1 MALLLN
7 KLNHIYGGV
16 MSTPLNIRKDLIML
30 VRKEF
35 IYEPK
40 TLNDIIFANPESKL
54 RIYDIV
60 TGSEPLPSSGK
71 SGILLYGVYG
81 TGKTT
86 LAKMLPNAIEQG
98 KSQTNL
104 GMNAEFIACQQ
115 GFNGAQVMDL
125 ISRILNRN
133 AFFNASGNHYIII
146 DEVDMLTKLAQ
157 ESLKSAMN
165 TDRAVFILTTNNLS
179 KLDKGMLD
187 RCVLVD
193 MNAANEDQLLPFA
206 SQIAKDMGVDISNI
220 EMLPTIKAAN
230 GSFRNIR
237 HNIER
242 LLRRR
247 SIPSNIVF

>member
-1 MALLLN
+1 M
-7 KLNHIYGGV
+7 GGV

-40 TLNDIIFANPESKL
+40 TLNDIIFGNPESKL

-125 ISRILNRN
+125 ISRILDRN
-133 AFFNASGNHYIII
+133 AFFNTSGIHYIII

-193 MNAANEDQLLPFA
+193 MNAANEDQLLPFV
-206 SQIAKDMGVDISNI
+206 SQIVKDMGVEISNI
-220 EMLPTIKAAN
+220 ELLPTIKAAN
-230 GSFRNIR
+230 GSFRNLR

-242 LLRRR
+242 LIRRKN
-247 SIPSNIVF
+247 IPSNIIF

>member
-1 MALLLN
+1 
-7 KLNHIYGGV
+7 
-16 MSTPLNIRKDLIML
+16 ML
-30 VRKEF
+30 VKKEF
-35 IYEPK
+35 KYEPK
-40 TLNDIIFANPESKL
+40 TLNDIIFGNSESKL

-60 TGSEPLPSSGK
+60 TGAESLPSSGK

-98 KSQTNL
+98 KCQSNL
-104 GMNAEFIACQQ
+104 GMGAEFIACQQ

-125 ISRILNRN
+125 ISRILDRN
-133 AFFNASGNHYIII
+133 AFFNNSGIHYIII

-193 MNAANEDQLLPFA
+193 MNAANEDQLLPFV
-206 SQIAKDMGVDISNI
+206 SQISKDMGVEISNI

-230 GSFRNIR
+230 GSFRNLR

-242 LLRRR
+242 LIRRKN
-247 SIPSNIVF
+247 IPTNITF

>member
-1 MALLLN
+1 M
-7 KLNHIYGGV
+7 IYW
-16 MSTPLNIRKDLIML
+16 L
-30 VRKEF
+30 
-35 IYEPK
+35 
-40 TLNDIIFANPESKL
+40 
-54 RIYDIV
+54 
-60 TGSEPLPSSGK
+60 TGQPGA
-71 SGILLYGVYG
+71 
-81 TGKTT
+81 GKTT

-98 KSQTNL
+98 KSQANL

-125 ISRILNRN
+125 ITKILDRN
-133 AFFNASGNHYIII
+133 AFFNASGIHYIII

-165 TDRAVFILTTNNLS
+165 TDRAIFILTTNNVS
-179 KLDKGMLD
+179 KLEKGMLD

-193 MNAANEDQLLPFA
+193 MNAASEDQLLPFA
-206 SQIAKDMGVDISNI
+206 SQIAKDMGVQISNS

-230 GSFRNIR
+230 GSFRNLK

-247 SIPSNIVF
+247 SIPSNIIF